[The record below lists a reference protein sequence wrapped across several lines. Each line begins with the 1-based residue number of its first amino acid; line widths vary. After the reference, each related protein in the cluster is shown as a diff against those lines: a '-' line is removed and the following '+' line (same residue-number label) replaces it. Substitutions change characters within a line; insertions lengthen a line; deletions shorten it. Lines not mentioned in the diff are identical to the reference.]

1 MKKQIR
7 QGIFETNSSSSH
19 SLQIVPS
26 DQVQNIVF
34 VQLIELIANS
44 NYIEDS
50 YEDRSIT
57 EDTLILTGFELESGD
72 ESSYVAQIIK
82 SPICKIQ
89 YIFNVLCNKVF
100 GWKEISAEKLEQTEE
115 YKWFK
120 SKVLDF
126 LSKEYPGITKIN
138 IGSTQELYI
147 PEYDKDFGMS
157 DFNSEEEFNKA
168 FDKVMSKDFCI
179 LLTDTPYSMWE
190 APKIL
195 IY

>member
-138 IGSTQELYI
+138 INPIQELYI

>member
-120 SKVLDF
+120 SKILDF

-138 IGSTQELYI
+138 INPTQELYI
-147 PEYDKDFGMS
+147 PEYDKDFS
-157 DFNSEEEFNKA
+157 IDAFNSEEEFNKA